1 MSIRTTTPR
10 QTRLPTP
17 LRRPA
22 FARLWAAGL
31 VSDAGDWMLF
41 IALPVVVY
49 GLTGSALGTSIA
61 FVAELAPAVLLAP
74 VAARIAD
81 RYDRRR
87 VLLAVTVVQAIALLP
102 LLAVHAR
109 ADLPILYGV
118 IMTEATLSALFEP
131 TKNALLPTL
140 LCSDELVGGNA
151 LVGLNQN
158 LGRLIGGPTGGVLL
172 AAGGLPAV
180 VAVDVASFAVAAVL
194 LAGLP
199 RVDRTAPSAVPTAR
213 GAVRAAIMQPGV
225 QPILAVTF
233 VAQVAQGI
241 FVVLFVL
248 FVAQRLGG
256 GSGEIGLLRGIQAV
270 GSIAAGLVLT
280 VLGRRF
286 APSGLVAWSA
296 IAFGLIDL
304 VVWDL
309 SYLTTNAAGYVA
321 LFIVIG
327 APGVVM
333 GTALVSALQR
343 ASADGQRGA
352 AFSVLGSAMNLGQAV
367 GMLAAGVLTATLG
380 LMPMLNAQAG
390 LYLAAGGLAAVTTR
404 ATQRQATVRAR

>member
-1 MSIRTTTPR
+1 MSIRTRPATR
-10 QTRLPTP
+10 TRLPTP

-22 FARLWAAGL
+22 FARLWTAGL

-61 FVAELAPAVLLAP
+61 FVVDLAPAVLLAP
-74 VAARIAD
+74 VAARLAD

-87 VLLAVTVVQAIALLP
+87 VLLSVTVLQGIALLP
-102 LLAVHAR
+102 LLAVHTR
-109 ADLPILYGV
+109 ADLPIVYSV
-118 IMTEATLSALFEP
+118 ILMEATLSALFEP

-140 LCSDELVGGNA
+140 LPSDELVGGNA

-158 LGRLIGGPTGGVLL
+158 LGRLIGGPAGGVLL

-180 VAVDVASFAVAAVL
+180 VAVDTASFAFAAVL

-199 RVDRTAPSAVPTAR
+199 RVGRLAPSAEVPTAR
-213 GAVRAAIMQPGV
+213 GAVRASITQPGV

-256 GSGEIGLLRGIQAV
+256 GAGEIGLLRGVQAV
-270 GSIAAGLVLT
+270 GSIAAGLVLI

-286 APSGLVAWSA
+286 APDGLVAWSA
-296 IAFGLIDL
+296 IAFGLLDL
-304 VVWDL
+304 AVWDL
-309 SYLTTNAAGYVA
+309 SYLTTNTAGYVA
-321 LFIVIG
+321 LFIVVG

-333 GTALVSALQR
+333 GTALISALQR
-343 ASADGQRGA
+343 ASAEGQRGA
-352 AFSVLGSAMNLGQAV
+352 AFSVLGSTVNLGQAV
-367 GMLAAGVLTATLG
+367 GMVAAGLLTASVG
-380 LMPMLNAQAG
+380 LMPMLNAQAA
-390 LYLAAGGLAAVTTR
+390 LYLVAGLLSLRLFGRLD
-404 ATQRQATVRAR
+404 